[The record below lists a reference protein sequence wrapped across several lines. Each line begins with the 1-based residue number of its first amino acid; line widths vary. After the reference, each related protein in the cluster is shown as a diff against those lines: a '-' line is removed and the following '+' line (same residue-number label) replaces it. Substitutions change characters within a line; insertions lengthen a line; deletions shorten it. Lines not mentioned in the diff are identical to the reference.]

1 MNGTDSFRAVR
12 DRQITWGL
20 GALSILGLLP
30 LLVSLFGS
38 PTRGY
43 RNTALYTGL
52 YIIVLF
58 TALLSNR
65 LPLIIR
71 ATVLIGVPLVLGITG
86 LFTWGL
92 PWGLP
97 ALLTF
102 CILVTMF
109 SGKRTGILAAGLT
122 IMIILIAGILFRS
135 GILQLPF
142 DPRIY
147 LTSYVA
153 WIAALTGI
161 AISAGLIVIA
171 LGNAYSEIETLIHV
185 LETRN
190 ADMATVIMKLEREVS
205 QRTSVEQEKQKLEG
219 RLQHAQHMESLGTL
233 AAGVAHDLNNVLV
246 GSVSYPDLLL
256 ASLPGDS
263 PLRRSIEIIKRSGI
277 KAAAMVND
285 LLTLARRGVGVPKV
299 VDLNEVISEYLA
311 SPEYQKLESFHP
323 NVELK
328 VELGRDV
335 PNILGSSFHLSKV
348 IMNLVSN
355 AAEAM
360 PAGGLITVQTGRQ
373 KVAARMGTFEEI
385 MEGDYF
391 VLSVT
396 DTGIGISEED
406 ITKIFEPF
414 YTKKVMGRSGT
425 GLGMAVVWGTVKD
438 HKGYVD
444 VESTEGKGTTFT
456 LLFPATDERPEETPD
471 HTSVKEYLGQ
481 GESIL
486 IVDDVPDQ
494 REIAAKMLSQLG
506 YTVNTAASGEE
517 AIALLEKFQ
526 ADLLVLDMYMDPGID
541 GLETYQ
547 RILSVRPEQK
557 AIIISGYSETRQI
570 RKAQEL
576 GAGVYVKKPFF
587 LQDIG
592 IAVRAELNRPRPVG
606 PTGGHSL

>member
-161 AISAGLIVIA
+161 AISAGFDRHEEDWGGLLKTEDYFTIGKWA
-171 LGNAYSEIETLIHV
+171 KEASLERCQGRRFGV
-185 LETRN
+185 LEGGYN
-190 ADMATVIMKLEREVS
+190 H
-205 QRTSVEQEKQKLEG
+205 SV
-219 RLQHAQHMESLGTL
+219 
-233 AAGVAHDLNNVLV
+233 
-246 GSVSYPDLLL
+246 
-256 ASLPGDS
+256 
-263 PLRRSIEIIKRSGI
+263 
-277 KAAAMVND
+277 
-285 LLTLARRGVGVPKV
+285 
-299 VDLNEVISEYLA
+299 
-311 SPEYQKLESFHP
+311 
-323 NVELK
+323 
-328 VELGRDV
+328 LGR
-335 PNILGSSFHLSKV
+335 N
-348 IMNLVSN
+348 
-355 AAEAM
+355 
-360 PAGGLITVQTGRQ
+360 
-373 KVAARMGTFEEI
+373 
-385 MEGDYF
+385 
-391 VLSVT
+391 
-396 DTGIGISEED
+396 
-406 ITKIFEPF
+406 
-414 YTKKVMGRSGT
+414 
-425 GLGMAVVWGTVKD
+425 VK
-438 HKGYVD
+438 
-444 VESTEGKGTTFT
+444 S
-456 LLFPATDERPEETPD
+456 
-471 HTSVKEYLGQ
+471 
-481 GESIL
+481 
-486 IVDDVPDQ
+486 
-494 REIAAKMLSQLG
+494 
-506 YTVNTAASGEE
+506 
-517 AIALLEKFQ
+517 
-526 ADLLVLDMYMDPGID
+526 
-541 GLETYQ
+541 
-547 RILSVRPEQK
+547 
-557 AIIISGYSETRQI
+557 
-570 RKAQEL
+570 
-576 GAGVYVKKPFF
+576 F
-587 LQDIG
+587 LQGLSD
-592 IAVRAELNRPRPVG
+592 
-606 PTGGHSL
+606 